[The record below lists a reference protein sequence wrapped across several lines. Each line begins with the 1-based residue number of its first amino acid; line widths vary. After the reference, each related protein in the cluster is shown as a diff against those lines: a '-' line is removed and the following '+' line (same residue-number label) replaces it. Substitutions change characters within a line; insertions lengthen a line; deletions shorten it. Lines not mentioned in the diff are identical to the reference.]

1 MSLQVLGKKNGEL
14 WWQEHVGD
22 GKYKFISEYEMVKW
36 AMKEQHDRGNIIA
49 AIYNKAFNNA
59 LKS

>member
-1 MSLQVLGKKNGEL
+1 MLGKKNGEL